1 MYGRNGW
8 DEDTCYIPKDVR
20 RGTDRGYRGSNETKE
35 KFDKVE
41 QREKDMKR
49 DLLKIKK
56 DLCKIY
62 GISETMDD
70 YLLNNLEGI
79 PDDLNTV
86 IELLVSQIKDTT
98 EEHVFDVDR
107 MPRITI
113 DVSHNRLAD
122 FLNAL
127 PVEQVLSDA
136 SLSPNQQN

>member
-1 MYGRNGW
+1 MCENM
-8 DEDTCYIPKDVR
+8 
-20 RGTDRGYRGSNETKE
+20 NENEYLELCNQLKE

-41 QREKDMKR
+41 QREKDIKR

-70 YLLNNLEGI
+70 YLLNNLDGI

-113 DVSHNRLAD
+113 DISHNRFAD

-127 PVEQVLSDA
+127 PVEQVPSDA